1 MLPSPPWC
9 PSRMNSPIEGP
20 RPRPRWRGLQTPG
33 STIDGGL
40 GAEAPHRGGQ
50 TGKQLSAPNGSLD
63 KQDGGCWGSFR
74 SVPAPQ
80 QGPQGQGT
88 SGLAGRGQN
97 CGLKTHRTGLCP
109 PLLEFFGGQFRWPR
123 WGVGEGVGDECRGGP
138 LPASR
143 GNADSALPA
152 DRGLEGPLKTLS
164 ASGRLETSI
173 CCWTVLTAAASPPP
187 CLLHQTLHP
196 WGLPWLPPPPCPG

>member
-1 MLPSPPWC
+1 M
-9 PSRMNSPIEGP
+9 
-20 RPRPRWRGLQTPG
+20 
-33 STIDGGL
+33 IDGGL
-40 GAEAPHRGGQ
+40 GAEALPRGGQ

-80 QGPQGQGT
+80 QGPQGQGS

-97 CGLKTHRTGLCP
+97 CGVKTHRTGLCP
-109 PLLEFFGGQFRWPR
+109 PLLEFFGGQLWWPWR
-123 WGVGEGVGDECRGGP
+123 GGGERVRDECRVGPSQPHGGM
-138 LPASR
+138 LS
-143 GNADSALPA
+143 SALRA
-152 DRGLEGPLKTLS
+152 DRGLEGPLETLS

-173 CCWTVLTAAASPPP
+173 RCWAVVTAAASPPP

-196 WGLPWLPPPPCPG
+196 QGLQIGRASCRERV